1 MEFYVE
7 YHSSE
12 GNSEI
17 GRTKLSVPDLNT
29 TTIKDVKYMLQGRI
43 QVPVCDQ
50 QLFYQERAL
59 TVDQMSLGRLYF
71 REGDTLNLQFTAAAD
86 IQGMTE
92 LLNVL
97 KKCAREIE
105 AKLENKLPDINEDSE
120 GVWRFYDRL
129 LYALEGLASFF
140 FPWKCL
146 RSVAQRHF
154 FVQEEGFDAFL
165 KVFKLSRQL
174 YLTEQ
179 QESDLNLNANLR
191 EATTIRNHLKLH
203 FNQGQLVLQLC
214 CLSFLWNFG
223 ETPQDRKFLLSKDV
237 FPLTVDALLLQ
248 PSPLEK
254 TGHIDM
260 ASLVVGVNESAV
272 GCFGGLVE
280 CNSNIQEEVSNMPA
294 VINKLLFMID
304 RCQSEPAGYSLFSSQ
319 VASNSLFYCTFNVKS
334 AQSLVNCGAVEK
346 VLLITK
352 ALLDD
357 KDGNTPLRY
366 YCCLFLARIRSAPL
380 VKLDMETC
388 MAIDELINLFLDRH
402 VPNEISKWEEEMS
415 FVWMTMVPLVHLA
428 FAGGKEYNSD
438 SEIDCDS
445 HGNEINLMKCD
456 SSSHNGEACFSE
468 KKLSPPEGMEIA
480 EADTVKVN
488 DSQSSFKSLKT
499 VTPEDQLVVQTVIS
513 FASSTAHNAP
523 RTNQDKNVLSENP
536 SKVERRKDK
545 ISQPGSSSTQK
556 LGIFSLVHML
566 SIEENQQLA
575 LLENLPPFL
584 VCLSWHLPCD
594 GKEKLRKVLANN
606 VHTPPS
612 LKVVAKSVLALVKG
626 LDMVFNL

>member
-1 MEFYVE
+1 
-7 YHSSE
+7 
-12 GNSEI
+12 
-17 GRTKLSVPDLNT
+17 
-29 TTIKDVKYMLQGRI
+29 
-43 QVPVCDQ
+43 
-50 QLFYQERAL
+50 
-59 TVDQMSLGRLYF
+59 
-71 REGDTLNLQFTAAAD
+71 
-86 IQGMTE
+86 
-92 LLNVL
+92 
-97 KKCAREIE
+97 
-105 AKLENKLPDINEDSE
+105 
-120 GVWRFYDRL
+120 
-129 LYALEGLASFF
+129 
-140 FPWKCL
+140 
-146 RSVAQRHF
+146 
-154 FVQEEGFDAFL
+154 
-165 KVFKLSRQL
+165 
-174 YLTEQ
+174 
-179 QESDLNLNANLR
+179 
-191 EATTIRNHLKLH
+191 
-203 FNQGQLVLQLC
+203 
-214 CLSFLWNFG
+214 
-223 ETPQDRKFLLSKDV
+223 
-237 FPLTVDALLLQ
+237 
-248 PSPLEK
+248 
-254 TGHIDM
+254 
-260 ASLVVGVNESAV
+260 
-272 GCFGGLVE
+272 
-280 CNSNIQEEVSNMPA
+280 
-294 VINKLLFMID
+294 
-304 RCQSEPAGYSLFSSQ
+304 
-319 VASNSLFYCTFNVKS
+319 
-334 AQSLVNCGAVEK
+334 
-346 VLLITK
+346 
-352 ALLDD
+352 
-357 KDGNTPLRY
+357 
-366 YCCLFLARIRSAPL
+366 
-380 VKLDMETC
+380 

-499 VTPEDQLVVQTVIS
+499 VTPEDQLVVQNVIS